1 MPLPFRSLALILLAC
16 ALATPASAELLTQKS
31 LSAGMALTIAQTAME
46 ACTKQGFRVSV
57 TVVGRNGEVLV
68 QVRGDNTDP
77 HSMENSFRKAYTSRT
92 YRIPSGDL
100 EKRVKD
106 NPQTGAV
113 FLSNITTG
121 RGGLP
126 IKLGEQVIG
135 AVGVSGAPS
144 GNDEPCAKAG
154 LDKIADELK

>member
-1 MPLPFRSLALILLAC
+1 
-16 ALATPASAELLTQKS
+16 
-31 LSAGMALTIAQTAME
+31 
-46 ACTKQGFRVSV
+46 
-57 TVVGRNGEVLV
+57 
-68 QVRGDNTDP
+68 
-77 HSMENSFRKAYTSRT
+77 MENSFRKAYTSRT

-154 LDKIADELK
+154 LDKVADELK